1 MQKKLYLGLLMPTKD
16 KFSTRCV
23 HDGEIKDTMYQGI
36 VSPLFMSTT
45 YPWFGGDAEKK
56 PYPRYFNTPNQEY
69 LSKKIASLENGE
81 KALIF
86 TSGMAAI
93 STSIMSHVKSGDH
106 IIFQNDLYGG
116 TRNFIQTEFKRF
128 GIEYSFTKGLD
139 FDSFNEE
146 IKDNTVGIYIETPSN
161 PLLKIVDLSLVSNI
175 AKKNNIWTMI
185 DNTFASPVNQN
196 PLDHGIDI
204 VIHSATKYLGGHSD
218 ISAGAVISSKYIIEK
233 ILNSAKN
240 FGGNLSD
247 YTVWLLERSIKT
259 LSVRVKEQTNNAKV
273 IAKMLESNTNILRV
287 YYPGLESHQSYQLA
301 KTQMNDFGA
310 MMSFD
315 LKSNVDINDF
325 LKSLK
330 IIKPGMSLAGVE
342 TTVNFPM
349 KTSHGLMSQIERD
362 VQGIGDKLIRL
373 SVGIE
378 SYEDIYNDLDQAIK
392 SSLK

>member
-1 MQKKLYLGLLMPTKD
+1 MSTKN

-56 PYPRYFNTPNQEY
+56 PYPRYFNTPNQEF

-93 STSIMSHVKSGDH
+93 STSIMANVKSGDH
-106 IIFQNDLYGG
+106 VIFQEDLYGG
-116 TRNFIQTEFKRF
+116 TRNFIKTEFDKY
-128 GIEYSFTKGLD
+128 GIEYSFTKGLESED
-139 FDSFNEE
+139 FTNE
-146 IKDNTVGIYIETPSN
+146 IRDNTVGIYVETPSN
-161 PLLKIVDLSLVSNI
+161 PLLKIVDLKSISSV
-175 AKKNNIWTMI
+175 AKENSIWTMI

-196 PLDHGIDI
+196 PIDHGIDI

-218 ISAGAVISSKYIIEK
+218 ISAGAVVSTEK
-233 ILNSAKN
+233 NINLILSSAKN

-247 YTVWLLERSIKT
+247 YTVWLLERSMKT
-259 LSVRVKEQTNNAKV
+259 LFIRVREQTNNAKLL
-273 IAKMLESNTNILRV
+273 AKMLEENSNISRV
-287 YYPGLESHQSYQLA
+287 YYPGLESHPSYLIA
-301 KTQMNDFGA
+301 KNQMKDFGA

-315 LKSNVDINDF
+315 LNENIDVYKF
-325 LKSLK
+325 LNNLK
-330 IIKPGMSLAGVE
+330 VVKPGMSLAGIE

-349 KTSHGLMSQIERD
+349 KTSHGLLTQDERD
-362 VQGIGDKLIRL
+362 NQGIGNKLIRL

-378 SYEDIYNDLDQAIK
+378 SYKDLFNDLDQAIK
-392 SSLK
+392 NSLI

>member
-1 MQKKLYLGLLMPTKD
+1 MSTKN

-56 PYPRYFNTPNQEY
+56 PYPRYFNTPNQEF

-93 STSIMSHVKSGDH
+93 STSIMANVKSGDH
-106 IIFQNDLYGG
+106 VIFQEDLYGG
-116 TRNFIQTEFKRF
+116 TRNFIKTEFDKY
-128 GIEYSFTKGLD
+128 GIEYSFTKGLEYED
-139 FDSFNEE
+139 FTNE
-146 IKDNTVGIYIETPSN
+146 IRDNTVGIYVESPSN
-161 PLLKIVDLSLVSNI
+161 PLLKIVDLKSISSV
-175 AKKNNIWTMI
+175 AKENSIWTMI

-196 PLDHGIDI
+196 PIDHGIDI

-218 ISAGAVISSKYIIEK
+218 ISAGAVVSTEK
-233 ILNSAKN
+233 NINLILSSAKN

-247 YTVWLLERSIKT
+247 YTVWLLERSMKT
-259 LSVRVKEQTNNAKV
+259 LFIRVREQTNNAKLL
-273 IAKMLESNTNILRV
+273 AKMLEENSNISRV
-287 YYPGLESHQSYQLA
+287 YYPGLESHPSYLIA
-301 KTQMNDFGA
+301 KNQMKDFGA

-315 LKSNVDINDF
+315 LNENIDVYKF
-325 LKSLK
+325 LNNLK
-330 IIKPGMSLAGVE
+330 VVKPGMSLAGIE

-349 KTSHGLMSQIERD
+349 KTSHGLLTQDERD
-362 VQGIGDKLIRL
+362 NQGIGNKLIRL

-378 SYEDIYNDLDQAIK
+378 SYKDLFNDLDQAIK
-392 SSLK
+392 NSLI

>member
-1 MQKKLYLGLLMPTKD
+1 MVNKHN
-16 KFSTRCV
+16 FSTKCV
-23 HDGEIKDTMYQGI
+23 HEGDIKDTMYQGI

-56 PYPRYFNTPNQEY
+56 PYPRYFNTPNQEF

-93 STSIMSHVKSGDH
+93 STSIMANVKIGDH

-116 TRNFIQTEFKRF
+116 TRNFIQTELDKF
-128 GIEYSFTKGLD
+128 GIQYSFTKGLD
-139 FDSFNEE
+139 IDDFKAE
-146 IKDNTVGIYIETPSN
+146 IKKNTVGIYIETPSN
-161 PLLKIVDLSLVSNI
+161 PLLKIVDLELISSL
-175 AKKNNIWTMI
+175 AKEDGMWTMI

-196 PLDHGIDI
+196 PINYGIDI
-204 VIHSATKYLGGHSD
+204 VCHSATKYLGGHSD
-218 ISAGAVISSKYIIEK
+218 ISAGAVISTKSKIDK
-233 ILNSAKN
+233 ILDSAKN

-247 YTVWLLERSIKT
+247 YTVWLLERSMKT
-259 LSVRVKEQTNNAKV
+259 LLVRVREQTDNAK
-273 IAKMLESNTNILRV
+273 ILAKILDENNNISKV
-287 YYPGLESHQSYQLA
+287 YYPGLESHPTHDIA
-301 KTQMNDFGA
+301 KKQMNDFGA

-315 LKSNVDINDF
+315 LNKNIDVYSF

-342 TTVNFPM
+342 STVNFPM
-349 KTSHGLMSQIERD
+349 KTSHGLMTQEERD
-362 VQGIGDKLIRL
+362 IQGIGDKLIRL

-378 SYEDIYNDLDQAIK
+378 SHEDLLNDLNQAINLSIK
-392 SSLK
+392 

>member
-1 MQKKLYLGLLMPTKD
+1 MSTKK

-23 HDGEIKDTMYQGI
+23 HDGELKDTMYQGI

-56 PYPRYFNTPNQEY
+56 PYPRYFNTPNQEF

-93 STSIMSHVKSGDH
+93 STSIMANVKSGDH
-106 IIFQNDLYGG
+106 VIFQEDLYGG
-116 TRNFIQTEFKRF
+116 TRNFIKTEFDKY
-128 GIEYSFTKGLD
+128 GIEYSFTKGLESED
-139 FDSFNEE
+139 FTNE
-146 IKDNTVGIYIETPSN
+146 IRDNTVGIYLETPSN
-161 PLLKIVDLSLVSNI
+161 PLLKIVDLKSISSV
-175 AKKNNIWTMI
+175 AKENSIWTMI

-196 PLDHGIDI
+196 PIDHGIDI

-218 ISAGAVISSKYIIEK
+218 ISAGAVVSTEK
-233 ILNSAKN
+233 NINLILSSAKN

-247 YTVWLLERSIKT
+247 YTVWLLERSMKT
-259 LSVRVKEQTNNAKV
+259 LFIRVREQTNNAKLL
-273 IAKMLESNTNILRV
+273 AKMLEENSNISRV
-287 YYPGLESHQSYQLA
+287 YYPGLESHPSYLIA
-301 KTQMNDFGA
+301 KNQMKDFGA

-315 LKSNVDINDF
+315 LNENIDVYKF
-325 LKSLK
+325 LNNLK
-330 IIKPGMSLAGVE
+330 VVKPGMSLAGIE

-349 KTSHGLMSQIERD
+349 KTSHGLLTQDERD
-362 VQGIGDKLIRL
+362 NQGIGNKLIRL

-378 SYEDIYNDLDQAIK
+378 SYKDLFNDLDQAIK
-392 SSLK
+392 NSLI

>member
-1 MQKKLYLGLLMPTKD
+1 MSTKN
-16 KFSTRCV
+16 KFPTRCV

-56 PYPRYFNTPNQEY
+56 PYPRYFNTPNQEF

-93 STSIMSHVKSGDH
+93 STSIMANVKSGDH
-106 IIFQNDLYGG
+106 VIFQEDLYGG
-116 TRNFIQTEFKRF
+116 TRNFIKTEFDKY
-128 GIEYSFTKGLD
+128 GIEYSFTKGLESED
-139 FDSFNEE
+139 FTNE
-146 IKDNTVGIYIETPSN
+146 IRDNTVGIYVETPSN
-161 PLLKIVDLSLVSNI
+161 PLLKIVDLKSISSV
-175 AKKNNIWTMI
+175 AKENSIWTMI

-196 PLDHGIDI
+196 PIDHGIDI

-218 ISAGAVISSKYIIEK
+218 ISAGAVVSTEK
-233 ILNSAKN
+233 NINLILNSAKN

-247 YTVWLLERSIKT
+247 YTVWLLERSMKT
-259 LSVRVKEQTNNAKV
+259 LFIRVREQTNTAKLL
-273 IAKMLESNTNILRV
+273 AKMLEENSNISRV
-287 YYPGLESHQSYQLA
+287 YYPGLESHPSYLIA
-301 KTQMNDFGA
+301 KNQMKDFGA

-315 LKSNVDINDF
+315 LNENIDVYKF
-325 LKSLK
+325 LKNLK
-330 IIKPGMSLAGVE
+330 VVKPGMSLAGVE

-349 KTSHGLMSQIERD
+349 KTSHGLLTQDERD
-362 VQGIGDKLIRL
+362 NQGIGNKLIRL

-378 SYEDIYNDLDQAIK
+378 SYKDLFNDLDQAIK
-392 SSLK
+392 NSLI